1 MGKGLL
7 SSWSLTTVSI
17 YTCFG
22 GILFPLAFY
31 PAEDREQW
39 AVFSKHFLHFSSADF
54 FLSKNKYFFFYQSF
68 TITL

>member
-1 MGKGLL
+1 MEQLWRWVGKGLL

-31 PAEDREQW
+31 SAEDREQQ
-39 AVFSKHFLHFSSADF
+39 AGFSKHFLHFSSPDF
-54 FLSKNKYFFFYQSF
+54 FCLKTIFFFF
-68 TITL
+68 